1 MLKHTQAIRR
11 QFTHELFEC
20 AWPFCD
26 IGAQRV
32 KLCAKRNPN
41 LKIEAYY
48 RRKDISEA
56 VVPSCSVKEV
66 FSKISENSKENT
78 CARWALKWTHQ
89 QFILDIQFISKS
101 MAANVS
107 YVCFRKKFSLVQF
120 WDDYVTVL

>member
-1 MLKHTQAIRR
+1 MK
-11 QFTHELFEC
+11 FTKKD
-20 AWPFCD
+20 A
-26 IGAQRV
+26 
-32 KLCAKRNPN
+32 N
-41 LKIEAYY
+41 LLRA
-48 RRKDISEA
+48 EA